1 MNAQLQLTRYLYG
14 KDEVELSLV
23 TCLLK
28 KSDKAVFWANELFC
42 SGFKEELC
50 LLLWKVYYDFY
61 ATTNPGFEKYL
72 TTKLKAGLD
81 TEHAVC
87 VIVKNFIIRRYNT
100 DVFIVRS
107 VVKQFEI
114 EQDEKM
120 GFKDLLVSQDFTAI
134 GSFVLE
140 YIQDGKLAENYK
152 IALEYFVSEGL
163 VIDVNKCATEF
174 AKNPLRRTM
183 FLSKVIH
190 YFSALKKIKMGRNLY
205 VQVEETA
212 TTTTTQILSKIPPR
226 KILAAVR
233 LYNIDDDNYL
243 SLFKLKRDTTD
254 MTEAYRD
261 NWLFHASFSP
271 LWKARIESH
280 NGCVNIDGKKVTFE
294 DVDDEERFFEEFNLE
309 PDEQTLEVQQ
319 KSNQTIKSERDWLSF
334 YKEHKHEGIVDV
346 DEDIIKDIVKL
357 TY

>member
-1 MNAQLQLTRYLYG
+1 LYG
-14 KDEVELSLV
+14 RDEVELSLV
-23 TCLLK
+23 TSLLN
-28 KSDKAVFWANELFC
+28 KSDKAIFWANELFC
-42 SGFKEELC
+42 SGYKEELC

-107 VVKQFEI
+107 IVEQFEI
-114 EQDEKM
+114 ERDDNK

-152 IALEYFVSEGL
+152 VALEYFVSRGL
-163 VIDVNKCATEF
+163 VIDQKKGAAEF
-174 AKNPLRRTM
+174 LKNPLRRTM

-190 YFSALKKIKMGRNLY
+190 YFSTLKQIKMGRNLY

-212 TTTTTQILSKIPPR
+212 TTLSLYKIPPR
-226 KILAAVR
+226 KILSIARV
-233 LYNIDDDNYL
+233 YNIDDDNYL
-243 SLFKLKRDTTD
+243 SLFKLERETTD

-280 NGCVNIDGKKVTFE
+280 KGCVNIEGKKVTFD

-319 KSNQTIKSERDWLSF
+319 KSTQQIKSERDWLSF
-334 YKEHKHEGIVDV
+334 YREHKHDGVVDV
-346 DEDIIKDIVKL
+346 DEDIIKDIDKL
-357 TY
+357 TYYTF